1 MRAEHPSTR
10 PATHACEP
18 CLGQTLKKLHRELS
32 AANHMNALRSELKEG
47 GGASG
52 KEDMSISDL
61 LRAKNLRKQ
70 VLPARGRGGEAAGRG
85 GGGGAPRLR
94 ARRCTRPTSTARS
107 RRSLC

>member
-1 MRAEHPSTR
+1 MRAEGPSTR
-10 PATHACEP
+10 PATHACAP

-52 KEDMSISDL
+52 KDDMSISDL

-70 VLPARGRGGEAAGRG
+70 VLPARRRGGWAGGMAGEMAGERRRADGRGSG
-85 GGGGAPRLR
+85 
-94 ARRCTRPTSTARS
+94 
-107 RRSLC
+107 